1 MTQNVNVIDGLIPP
15 HILEKVMA
23 EITRR
28 AEAGVF
34 EGSFAIIDGE
44 IAVSADSCGCEAGCC
59 AGEAAAQATSLPCQA
74 MSDDELVG
82 VIAGTQPV
90 THGDRVLHAYADPA
104 VLIGSLTRA
113 AEDFAAGFATVAR
126 LSQQLLA
133 DEI

>member
-1 MTQNVNVIDGLIPP
+1 MNDRNFNLIGASFPAAP
-15 HILEKVMA
+15 LDIRTAMA
-23 EITRR
+23 EVIRR
-28 AEAGVF
+28 LEAGENEGIVF
-34 EGSFAIIDGE
+34 VRDGQ
-44 IAVSADSCGCEAGCC
+44 VVDGCGCEAGCC
-59 AGEAAAQATSLPCQA
+59 AGEAAAAAAELPCQA

-82 VIAGTQPV
+82 VIAGAQPV

-104 VLIGSLTRA
+104 ILIGSLTRA